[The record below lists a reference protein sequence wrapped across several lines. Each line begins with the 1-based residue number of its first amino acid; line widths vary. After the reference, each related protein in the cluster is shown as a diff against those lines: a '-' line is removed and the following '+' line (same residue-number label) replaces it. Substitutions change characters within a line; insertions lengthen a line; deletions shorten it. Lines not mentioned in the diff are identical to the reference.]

1 MELEFCGVNGIL
13 VKEVSDRRRRLVVA
27 TRHSRSQNQT
37 NYFSQTERVKLSAE
51 NVACIAKL
59 VPCEEFVHK

>member
-37 NYFSQTERVKLSAE
+37 KYFSKTERVKLSAE

>member
-27 TRHSRSQNQT
+27 TRRSRLQNQT
-37 NYFSQTERVKLSAE
+37 NYFSKAERVKLSAE
-51 NVACIAKL
+51 NVACIA
-59 VPCEEFVHK
+59 